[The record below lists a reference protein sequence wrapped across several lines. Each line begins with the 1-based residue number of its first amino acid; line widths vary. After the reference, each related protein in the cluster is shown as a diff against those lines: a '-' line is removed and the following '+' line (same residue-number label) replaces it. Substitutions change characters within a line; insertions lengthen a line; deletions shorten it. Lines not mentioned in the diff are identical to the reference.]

1 MKSKLSALVIAIL
14 TLTGHGVLGAIPAVG
29 QMETGKDSASKST
42 SQKPKVKL
50 PGQKLWD
57 IQVLQEAYTIVSTKY
72 DPEKRQ
78 VTWVLEAKKQVKCLG
93 YHALFLDP
101 DKVQT
106 ADLSISLTPSKKE
119 YQKGTR
125 VTAVLRLP
133 SREGFENETN
143 TVTIKA
149 SKNTLNNLKAYPA
162 ELHCDSGFPSCAFN
176 GFSAGSSGPPFDPVD
191 QVATLW
197 TNKSGFRGG

>member
-1 MKSKLSALVIAIL
+1 MRSKLSALVIVIL
-14 TLTGHGVLGAIPAVG
+14 TLTGHGVLGAIPAAG
-29 QMETGKDSASKST
+29 QTETGKDSASKSA

-72 DPEKRQ
+72 DSEKRQ

-93 YHALFLDP
+93 YHAQFLDP

-119 YQKGTR
+119 YPKGIR

-133 SREGFENETN
+133 SREDFESETN

-149 SKNTLNNLKAYPA
+149 FKKQI
-162 ELHCDSGFPSCAFN
+162 E
-176 GFSAGSSGPPFDPVD
+176 
-191 QVATLW
+191 
-197 TNKSGFRGG
+197 